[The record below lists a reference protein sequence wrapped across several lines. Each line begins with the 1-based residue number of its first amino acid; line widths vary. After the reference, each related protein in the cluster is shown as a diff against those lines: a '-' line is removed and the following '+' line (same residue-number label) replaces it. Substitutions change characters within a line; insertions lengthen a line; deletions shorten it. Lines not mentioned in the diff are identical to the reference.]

1 MFSQSR
7 EKQISPKE
15 FRGLGGLGPS
25 AQGSRMSFHSS
36 GTGEDTVY
44 PNDQLLILHL
54 RMNSLCE
61 ERPRLTLAEC
71 SYELIT
77 GI

>member
-36 GTGEDTVY
+36 GTGR
-44 PNDQLLILHL
+44 ILSIL
-54 RMNSLCE
+54 MINFSFYI
-61 ERPRLTLAEC
+61 
-71 SYELIT
+71 YE
-77 GI
+77 

>member
-7 EKQISPKE
+7 EKQVSPKE

-44 PNDQLLILHL
+44 PNDLLLILHL
-54 RMNSLCE
+54 
-61 ERPRLTLAEC
+61 
-71 SYELIT
+71 
-77 GI
+77 